1 MTGSIAAA
9 CCCGPASTGCEVSR
23 VSNHVIAAYPCF
35 DLEFD
40 HASGGW
46 AGVDSFENPSRT
58 FVDIPDRG
66 SVYTFDYTILG
77 HLSEFRNSTR
87 SAGASPPL
95 RGAFGYAYFWR
106 KVEPGTPRK
115 WRIRVQDSGQL
126 AGTFQLEYENGPL
139 PQRSGGGAVF
149 GPAADRFRVIDEV
162 IVIDG
167 LSNAIEVA
175 PGGSAPADPAQAVL
189 EAFATF
195 GTFPGFETSYFK
207 NPPKVTNVS
216 GSGNGANGWE
226 VEFEI
231 AGGPVAMADPGTL
244 SIASDSVTGGTVEIE
259 EVEAGTAANELGWN
273 DLGEALD
280 HLREDVAGQA
290 AASDDGMEFETI
302 GNDVNITIGGLEF
315 PEPYRGGPIDQTDI
329 DFFEQ
334 QLSQRFLDDLTDS
347 PFDPSDPWAPAV
359 FPFVHYADRSGAAD
373 DFDVYALAFRVSPQI
388 AGSSFATFVSSD
400 GSIGSVR
407 AFVRPVIRA
416 GDNAAQA
423 IPGSADPRLALE
435 FDFGNYDAR
444 ITEDASFPLQI
455 LMNLNQHD
463 AVLDRDL
470 FDSEAAGV
478 FSVCRLGRGVG
489 PLSSDPWE
497 ELTRYPC
504 SDVQTIS
511 DGQTFAASM
520 RQTFTGQNGE
530 QFTRRSSDAW
540 AIRKEKD
547 VTEATFPATPAEV
560 ATIISGVTL

>member
-9 CCCGPASTGCEVSR
+9 CCCGPTSTGCQVSR
-23 VSNHVIAAYPCF
+23 VSNHVIATYPCF
-35 DLEFD
+35 ELEFD

-46 AGVDSFENPSRT
+46 AGVESFENPSKT
-58 FVDIPDRG
+58 YVDIPDRG

-77 HLSEFRNSTR
+77 HSSEFLNSTR
-87 SAGASPPL
+87 SAGASPPM

-126 AGTFQLEYENGPL
+126 AGEFQLQYENGPL
-139 PQRSGGGAVF
+139 PERSGGGAVF
-149 GPAADRFRVIDEV
+149 GPAADRFRVIDEG

-167 LSNAIEVA
+167 LANAIQVA
-175 PGGSAPADPAQAVL
+175 PGGSAPADPAQSVL

-195 GTFPGFETSYFK
+195 GTFPGFETFYFV
-207 NPPKVTNVS
+207 NPPKVTNIQS
-216 GSGNGANGWE
+216 PGNGANGWE

-244 SIASDSVTGGTVEIE
+244 GIASDSVTGGTVEVE
-259 EVEAGTAANELGWN
+259 EVEAGTAANALAWNHLG
-273 DLGEALD
+273 DALD
-280 HLREDVAGQA
+280 HLREDVAGQD
-290 AASDDGMEFETI
+290 AASDDGIEFETI
-302 GNDVNITIGGLEF
+302 GNAVNITIPNPPAPFYTGD
-315 PEPYRGGPIDQTDI
+315 PIDQAVI

-334 QLSQRFLDDLTDS
+334 QLSQRFLDDLVDS

-359 FPFVHYADRSGAAD
+359 FPFVHYADRSGTAD
-373 DFDVYALAFRVSPQI
+373 DFDVYALAFRVSPRI
-388 AGSSFATFVSSD
+388 SGSSFGTFTNGGD
-400 GSIGSVR
+400 TFGSEFAQVQPIIS
-407 AFVRPVIRA
+407 A
-416 GDNAAQA
+416 GDIGQV
-423 IPGSADPRLALE
+423 IPGSADPRFALL
-435 FDFGNYDAR
+435 FDF
-444 ITEDASFPLQI
+444 ASSGGVISPEPGGGGQL

-463 AVLDRDL
+463 AVLDQDL

-478 FSVCRLGRGVG
+478 FSVCRLGTGIG
-489 PLSSDPWE
+489 PSSSDPWD

-504 SDVQTIS
+504 SDVQTIA
-511 DGQTFAASM
+511 DGQTFSASM

-547 VTEATFPATPAEV
+547 VTEATFPNAPAEV
-560 ATIISGVTL
+560 ATIISGLTL